1 MRSAL
6 QLAAAPAM
14 MTAVS
19 TLAGTEAV
27 MTGEDSRS
35 QSPTLTLSLTPT
47 LSLALALALVLQR
60 SPHPMLEALEI
71 VLNVAI
77 AVFIA
82 GVLFTAGLEVT
93 FAQVLRPMKN
103 TAVVIRAL
111 VANVV
116 LSPLI
121 VYGMSVLFPL
131 ERPYMIGILL
141 YGFASGAP
149 YTPKLV
155 GAAAGH
161 VPNSIAA
168 TMLLTVLTILYM
180 PFVLP
185 FLVPGT
191 EIGIW
196 EIAKPL
202 LLQMF
207 VPLVMGLTIRHVSER
222 AAAKMLKPANMVV
235 NLSAVLFLVLAVVLH
250 WEELFATVGTGAI
263 TSAIALTL
271 LTFGVGYLLGP
282 GGRKGKVTLGLIT
295 TARNIGAAATI
306 ATANFRDDP
315 RVLIT
320 VAVCMFVVFA
330 LAFPT
335 AKLYFNKRLSSY

>member
-1 MRSAL
+1 VFE
-6 QLAAAPAM
+6 
-14 MTAVS
+14 T
-19 TLAGTEAV
+19 
-27 MTGEDSRS
+27 
-35 QSPTLTLSLTPT
+35 
-47 LSLALALALVLQR
+47 
-60 SPHPMLEALEI
+60 LEI

-93 FAQVLRPMKN
+93 FRQVFEPMKN
-103 TAVVIRAL
+103 AGLVARTL
-111 VANVV
+111 VANVLLV
-116 LSPLI
+116 PLV
-121 VYGMSVLFPL
+121 VYAMSLFFPL
-131 ERPYMIGILL
+131 EPPFMIGVLL

-155 GAAAGH
+155 NVAGGD

-185 FLVPGT
+185 FLVPGS

-207 VPLVMGLTIRHVSER
+207 VPLVIGLGIRHLSER
-222 AAAKMLKPANMVV
+222 VATRLLRPANVVV
-235 NLSAVLFLVLAVVLH
+235 NLSALTFLVLALVLH
-250 WEELFATVGTGAI
+250 WDELVATAGTGALA
-263 TSAIALTL
+263 SAIVLTL
-271 LTFGVGYLLGP
+271 VAFGIGYALGP
-282 GGRKGKVTLGLIT
+282 GRLRGRATLGLIT

-306 ATANFRDDP
+306 ATANFREDP

-335 AKLYFNKRLSSY
+335 AKLYFNKRLAP

>member
-1 MRSAL
+1 MFE
-6 QLAAAPAM
+6 
-14 MTAVS
+14 T
-19 TLAGTEAV
+19 
-27 MTGEDSRS
+27 
-35 QSPTLTLSLTPT
+35 
-47 LSLALALALVLQR
+47 
-60 SPHPMLEALEI
+60 LEI

-93 FAQVLRPMKN
+93 FRQVFEPMKN
-103 TAVVIRAL
+103 AGLVARTL
-111 VANVV
+111 VANVLLV
-116 LSPLI
+116 PLV
-121 VYGMSVLFPL
+121 VYAMSLFFPL
-131 ERPYMIGILL
+131 EPPFMIGVLL

-155 GAAAGH
+155 NVAGGD

-185 FLVPGT
+185 FLVPGS

-207 VPLVMGLTIRHVSER
+207 VPLVIGLGIRHLSER
-222 AAAKMLKPANMVV
+222 VATRLLRPANVVV
-235 NLSAVLFLVLAVVLH
+235 NLSALTFLVLALVLH
-250 WEELFATVGTGAI
+250 WDELVATAGTGALA
-263 TSAIALTL
+263 SAIVLTL
-271 LTFGVGYLLGP
+271 VAFGIGYALGP
-282 GGRKGKVTLGLIT
+282 GRLRGRATLGLIT

-306 ATANFRDDP
+306 ATANFREDP

-335 AKLYFNKRLSSY
+335 AKLYFNKRLAP

>member
-1 MRSAL
+1 
-6 QLAAAPAM
+6 
-14 MTAVS
+14 
-19 TLAGTEAV
+19 
-27 MTGEDSRS
+27 
-35 QSPTLTLSLTPT
+35 
-47 LSLALALALVLQR
+47 VL
-60 SPHPMLEALEI
+60 ETLEI

-93 FAQVLRPMKN
+93 FRQVFEPMKN
-103 TAVVIRAL
+103 AGLVVRAL
-111 VANVV
+111 VANVLLV
-116 LSPLI
+116 PLV
-121 VYGMSVLFPL
+121 VYAMSVFFPL
-131 ERPYMIGILL
+131 EPPFMIGVLL
-141 YGFASGAP
+141 YGFAAGAP

-155 GAAAGH
+155 NVAGGD
-161 VPNSIAA
+161 VPNSVAA

-185 FLVPGT
+185 FLVPGS

-207 VPLVMGLTIRHVSER
+207 VPLVIGLGIRHLSER
-222 AAAKMLKPANMVV
+222 IATRLLRPANVVV
-235 NLSAVLFLVLAVVLH
+235 NVSAFTFLVLALVLH
-250 WEELFATVGTGAI
+250 WDELVATAGTGALA
-263 TSAIALTL
+263 SAIVLTL
-271 LTFGVGYLLGP
+271 VAFGIGYALGP
-282 GGRKGKVTLGLIT
+282 GRLRGRVTLGLIT

-306 ATANFRDDP
+306 ATANFREDP

-335 AKLYFNKRLSSY
+335 AKLYFNKRLAL

>member
-1 MRSAL
+1 
-6 QLAAAPAM
+6 
-14 MTAVS
+14 
-19 TLAGTEAV
+19 
-27 MTGEDSRS
+27 
-35 QSPTLTLSLTPT
+35 
-47 LSLALALALVLQR
+47 
-60 SPHPMLEALEI
+60 MLEILE
-71 VLNVAI
+71 VVMNVAV

-93 FAQVLRPMKN
+93 FEQVLRPMKN
-103 TAVVIRAL
+103 ARVVARAL
-111 VANVV
+111 IANIV
-116 LSPLI
+116 LVPLV
-121 VYGMSVLFPL
+121 VYGMAIVFPL

-141 YGFASGAP
+141 YGFAAGAP
-149 YTPKLV
+149 YPPKLV
-155 GAAAGH
+155 AVGAGDI
-161 VPNSIAA
+161 PTSIAA

-180 PFVLP
+180 PVVLP

-207 VPLVMGLTIRHVSER
+207 VPLVIGLSVRRYSEG
-222 AAAKMLKPANMVV
+222 AAAKLHGPSNMIVG
-235 NLSAVLFLVLAVVLH
+235 LSAAVFLVLAVALH
-250 WEELFATVGTGAI
+250 WEALGATVGTGTV
-263 TSAIALTL
+263 TSAIVLTVL
-271 LTFGVGYLLGP
+271 AFGIGYLLGP
-282 GGRKGKVTLGLIT
+282 GGEKGRVTLGLIT

-330 LAFPT
+330 LAFPV
-335 AKLYFNKRLSSY
+335 AKLYFRKRLIGGSG